1 MSDQNAAFQPIIEEL
16 QRFTEGLRNLHA
28 DVTLMRNDVTVLG
41 TEIPD
46 RLQRLQTLV
55 EEGLSRV
62 RAEASTDLARTRAE
76 IMDRIDRLQ
85 GTIELMRDD
94 ARVNWATADN
104 AMSRLRNTREDL
116 EGLQAQ
122 ISAMERRYQT
132 LAALVEELRRQ
143 QPPA

>member
-1 MSDQNAAFQPIIEEL
+1 
-16 QRFTEGLRNLHA
+16 
-28 DVTLMRNDVTVLG
+28 MRNDVVIQG
-41 TEIPD
+41 TEISGS
-46 RLQRLQTLV
+46 LQRLQTLV

-62 RAEASTDLARTRAE
+62 RAEAGTDLARTRAE

-132 LAALVEELRRQ
+132 LAALVDELRKQ
-143 QPPA
+143 QPSA